1 MPDRAPGQPC
11 VVDDPAFSASAAGAF
26 FICDAAGLR
35 LLAGTDNLAAI
46 IGPIQTDKDLPEILS
61 ILDREA
67 WDSLFEIQETTSTPR
82 NTPARTS
89 RRQQRARTITR
100 EDSLRYRARDGSQR
114 WLYVRHTALTG
125 QTSRRLVFA
134 RDATALA
141 ASRERLARAQSQ
153 EADASARL
161 QAAVLVN
168 GPAVVSSHVDYACS
182 TIPSKLVDG
191 DFLDVMRLAP
201 DSLDIIL
208 GDVMGKGMEAAI
220 LGTVIKFGL
229 FRSLA
234 TIVFGKPQ
242 LPRVKDICSAA
253 ELNITPHLFEQRSI
267 ATLAYGRLHEKAMVY
282 EFVDCGHTAIVHY
295 RKATDSCR
303 LVKGTDM
310 PLGFVENQ
318 DFRAFM
324 LPYREGDV
332 LIIYSDGL
340 SECPGQ
346 GGAQFGEDK
355 IMYVARAHAELSARE
370 TVDSLIRLG
379 FEFSAAGF
387 TDDVSLICIKA
398 RTPTGTSPA
407 SKPDSV
413 LPPAETSDPA
423 GNHPGGTGR
432 DPCPADCSGTRPE
445 DHGATEGTLN
455 LMLRK
460 GSSIATDRLRSA
472 VGRALLALPCL
483 DEEEQGLV
491 VLACHEALANIIEH
505 TLGNKGIRCLVQ
517 WRLRA
522 GVFSIEFSYKGLD
535 YDWSPKE
542 PKLPI
547 EEYGERGYGQAI
559 MDVAMDS
566 ILLCKGFKDEKTL
579 IMCRRMKCWME

>member
-1 MPDRAPGQPC
+1 
-11 VVDDPAFSASAAGAF
+11 VVEDPAFSASAAGAF
-26 FICDAAGLR
+26 FICDDQGR
-35 LLAGTDNLAAI
+35 HLLAGAHNLSAL
-46 IGPIQTDKDLPEILS
+46 IGPVQADRDLPDILS

-67 WDSLFEIQETTSTPR
+67 WDTLFETTSPASTKGTTGTLGRTAAR
-82 NTPARTS
+82 NGRRS
-89 RRQQRARTITR
+89 RSSATATR
-100 EDSLRYRARDGSQR
+100 EDSLRYTAADGSQR
-114 WLYVRHTALTG
+114 WLYVRHTALSG
-125 QTSRRLVFA
+125 QATRRLVFA
-134 RDATALA
+134 RDETALA

-168 GPAVVSSHVDYACS
+168 GPAVRSSHLDYACS

-191 DFLDVMRLAP
+191 DFLDVVSLAP
-201 DSLDIIL
+201 DTLDIIL

-234 TIVFGKPQ
+234 TIVFGKSQ
-242 LPRVKDICSAA
+242 LPTVQDICSAA
-253 ELNITPHLFEQRSI
+253 ELNITPHLFQQRSI

-295 RKATDSCR
+295 RKSSDSCR

-310 PLGFVENQ
+310 PLGFVEQQ

-324 LPYREGDV
+324 LPYREGDIF
-332 LIIYSDGL
+332 IIYSDGL

-346 GGAQFGEDK
+346 NGSLFGEDK
-355 IMYVARAHAELSARE
+355 IMYIARSHAGQSARE

-398 RTPTGTSPA
+398 LSSPDSLVLSPPELPADSPA
-407 SKPDSV
+407 DSV
-413 LPPAETSDPA
+413 VDSPADA
-423 GNHPGGTGR
+423 C
-432 DPCPADCSGTRPE
+432 CPA
-445 DHGATEGTLN
+445 AEGSLN
-455 LMLRK
+455 LMLRR
-460 GSSIATDRLRSA
+460 GSSRATNTLRA
-472 VGRALLALPCL
+472 VVDQALRGLSCL
-483 DEEEQGLV
+483 DEEERGLI
-491 VLACHEALANIIEH
+491 VLACHEALANIIDH
-505 TLGNKGIRCLVQ
+505 SLGSRGIRCLVQ

-522 GVFSIEFSYKGLD
+522 GVFSIEFSYKGPD
-535 YDWSPKE
+535 YDWSPKK

-547 EEYGERGYGQAI
+547 EEYSERGYGQAI
-559 MDVAMDS
+559 MDVTMDS
-566 ILLCKGFKDEKTL
+566 IMLCKGFKDEKTL
-579 IMCRRMKCWME
+579 VMSRRLKCWTE

>member
-1 MPDRAPGQPC
+1 MATPESTSAQPC

-26 FICDAAGLR
+26 FICSADGSR
-35 LLAGTDNLAAI
+35 LLAGGNNLAAL
-46 IGPIQTDKDLPEILS
+46 IGPVQTEKDLPEILS
-61 ILDREA
+61 IRDRGA
-67 WDSLFEIQETTSTPR
+67 WDSLFGSMDTLS
-82 NTPARTS
+82 PADTGTGKARH
-89 RRQQRARTITR
+89 RARNSKLATR
-100 EDSLRYRARDGSQR
+100 EDSLRYTARDGSQR
-114 WLYVRHTALTG
+114 WLHVRHTALSG
-125 QTSRRLVFA
+125 QISRRLVFA
-134 RDATALA
+134 RDETALA

-168 GPAVVSSHVDYACS
+168 GPAAQSKYVDYACS

-242 LPRVKDICSAA
+242 LPTVQDICTAA
-253 ELNITPHLFEQRSI
+253 ELNITPHLLEQRSI
-267 ATLAYGRLHEKAMVY
+267 ATLAYGRLHEKAMLY

-310 PLGFVENQ
+310 PLGFVEKQ
-318 DFRAFM
+318 DFRSFL
-324 LPYREGDV
+324 LPYREGDI

-346 GGAQFGEDK
+346 DGSQFGEDR
-355 IMYVARAHAELSARE
+355 IMYIARSHAGLSARE

-379 FEFSAAGF
+379 FDFSAAGF
-387 TDDVSLICIKA
+387 ADDVSLICIKTLPSTA
-398 RTPTGTSPA
+398 LPSTPE
-407 SKPDSV
+407 PDSQ
-413 LPPAETSDPA
+413 
-423 GNHPGGTGR
+423 
-432 DPCPADCSGTRPE
+432 CCQYK
-445 DHGATEGTLN
+445 EGSLN
-455 LMLRK
+455 LMLRR
-460 GSSIATDRLRSA
+460 GSSMATNKLRAA
-472 VGRALLALPCL
+472 VDKVLKSLPSL
-483 DEEEQGLV
+483 DEEERGLI
-491 VLACHEALANIIEH
+491 VLACHEALANIVEH
-505 TLGNKGIRCLVQ
+505 TPGSRGIRCLVQ
-517 WRLRA
+517 WRLLA
-522 GVFSIEFSYKGLD
+522 GIFSIEFSYKGPD
-535 YDWSPKE
+535 YDWSPKN

-547 EEYGERGYGQAI
+547 EEYNERGYGQAI

-566 ILLCKGFKDEKTL
+566 IMLCKGFRDEKTL
-579 IMCRRMKCWME
+579 IMSRRMK

>member
-1 MPDRAPGQPC
+1 MATPEILSAQPC

-26 FICDAAGLR
+26 FICDAAGR
-35 LLAGTDNLAAI
+35 QLLAGAHNLSAFM
-46 IGPIQTDKDLPEILS
+46 GPVQTDKELPEILS
-61 ILDREA
+61 IRDRGA
-67 WDSLFEIQETTSTPR
+67 WDSLFSSG
-82 NTPARTS
+82 NTAVQAEKGAGKTRP
-89 RRQQRARTITR
+89 RARNSTMATR
-100 EDSLRYRARDGSQR
+100 EDSLRYTARDGSQR
-114 WLYVRHTALTG
+114 WLHVRHTALSG
-125 QTSRRLVFA
+125 QISRRLVFA
-134 RDATALA
+134 RDETALA

-168 GPAVVSSHVDYACS
+168 GPTAQSSYVDYACS

-242 LPRVKDICSAA
+242 LPTVQDICSAA
-253 ELNITPHLFEQRSI
+253 ELNITPHLLEQRSI
-267 ATLAYGRLHEKAMVY
+267 ATLSYGRLHEKAMLY

-310 PLGFVENQ
+310 PLGFVEKQ
-318 DFRAFM
+318 DFRSFM
-324 LPYREGDV
+324 LPYREGDT

-346 GGAQFGEDK
+346 DGSQFGEDR
-355 IMYVARAHAELSARE
+355 IMYIARSHAGFSVRE
-370 TVDSLIRLG
+370 TADSLIRLG
-379 FEFSAAGF
+379 FDFSAAGF
-387 TDDVSLICIKA
+387 ADDVSLICIKA
-398 RTPTGTSPA
+398 LPSAAPSSTS
-407 SKPDSV
+407 
-413 LPPAETSDPA
+413 LPSTALSSTSDPD
-423 GNHPGGTGR
+423 GQC
-432 DPCPADCSGTRPE
+432 CPE
-445 DHGATEGTLN
+445 EEGSLN
-455 LMLRK
+455 LMLRR
-460 GSSIATDRLRSA
+460 GSSRATNTLRAA
-472 VGRALLALPCL
+472 VDKALKILPGL
-483 DEEEQGLV
+483 DEEERGLI
-491 VLACHEALANIIEH
+491 VLACHEALANIVEH
-505 TLGNKGIRCLVQ
+505 TPGSRGIRCLVQ
-517 WRLRA
+517 WRLLA
-522 GVFSIEFSYKGLD
+522 GFFSIEFSYRGPD
-535 YDWSPKE
+535 YDWSPKN

-566 ILLCKGFKDEKTL
+566 IMLCKGFKDEKTL
-579 IMCRRMKCWME
+579 VMCRRMK